1 MTFFPS
7 SKENKTQIEKYT
19 MKIEYP
25 LLNSSLDIAK
35 RQIQSEL
42 TPTTQK
48 EDGHYKLRID
58 PVVPVSIAES
68 LILQNNKLDKSIRIL
83 SQDIILNEF
92 SFVNAEDSEIE
103 KQILEFWKNN
113 INELY
118 KQIQEFYSYGF
129 GVSEIIIDK
138 KTGLPKKLYQIPAKT
153 VFIHEER
160 NPDENGEIVSSYYAI
175 QQVVGKEDVKMRLS
189 RYNYTEEDDDLPI
202 CLWLGGGK
210 TSEFYDV
217 PYWLPAFNSISAKVS
232 LDELNAK
239 KINEGNLLSGILTV
253 VRPPNVQGEE
263 SIDDTLEEQMNDAG
277 TGIMTLELQSFNT
290 DIPFNVQ
297 YIPISEQNYDYLSK
311 LAENCDDDVLSC
323 FSIPKI
329 RMMNASEKESM
340 NSNKS
345 DVIYEV
351 YTKSL
356 ENEQMPF
363 EIQINKFNK
372 KYFNYDGIV
381 NIKTPIFSDKKELEV
396 DMILKLFNNGVLTL
410 GQCINAISIIYPHFE
425 MQVDENN
432 PLFADRYYN
441 GNLLGI
447 EPNTDDLNSFDDVRD
462 LIAYLEN

>member
-1 MTFFPS
+1 
-7 SKENKTQIEKYT
+7 
-19 MKIEYP
+19 MKVEYP
-25 LLNSSLDIAK
+25 VLNKSLDIAK

-42 TPTTQK
+42 APVTSK

-58 PVVPVSIAES
+58 PFVPVTVAES

-83 SQDIILNEF
+83 SQDVILNDFTFLTEEETNTEEQ
-92 SFVNAEDSEIE
+92 VI
-103 KQILEFWKNN
+103 EFWKNN
-113 INELY
+113 INEFY
-118 KQIQEFYSYGF
+118 KQVQEFYSYGF
-129 GVSEIIIDK
+129 GVSEVKFDK
-138 KTGLPKKLYQIPAKT
+138 NGIPKKLYQIPAKS

-160 NPDENGEIVSSYYAI
+160 TMNEDGEMVSSYYAI
-175 QQVVGKEDVKMRLS
+175 QQVVGKPDVKMRLS
-189 RYNYTEEDDDLPI
+189 RYNYTEEDDDLPV
-202 CLWLGGGK
+202 CLWIGGGK

-253 VRPPNVQGEE
+253 VRPPARKNEE
-263 SIDDTLEEQMNDAG
+263 SIDDSLEEQMSEAG

-290 DIPFNVQ
+290 EIPFNVQ
-297 YIPISEQNYDYLSK
+297 YIPISEQNYDYLSQ
-311 LAENCDDDVLSC
+311 LAERCDDDVLAC

-329 RMMNASEKESM
+329 RMMNASDKESM

-372 KYFNYDGIV
+372 KYFKFNAV
-381 NIKTPIFSDKKELEV
+381 TNIETPIFSDKKEIEV
-396 DMILKLFNNGVLTL
+396 ELILKLFNNGITTL
-410 GQCINAISIIYPHFE
+410 GETIKAISVLYPHLE
-425 MQVDENN
+425 LEYNEAN
-432 PLFADRYYN
+432 PLYKDRFYN

-447 EPNTDDLNSFDDVRD
+447 EPVDDLNNIHDFSDVRD
-462 LIAYLEN
+462 VIEYLKEN

>member
-1 MTFFPS
+1 
-7 SKENKTQIEKYT
+7 

-25 LLNSSLDIAK
+25 VINQSLEIAK
-35 RQIQSEL
+35 QQIQSEL
-42 TPTTQK
+42 TPVTTK
-48 EDGHYKLRID
+48 EKGVYNLRID
-58 PVVPVSIAES
+58 PFIPVSIAES

-83 SQDIILNEF
+83 AQDVILNDF
-92 SFVNAEDSEIE
+92 SFLAEELDEDIE
-103 KQILEFWKNN
+103 EQVIDFWKSNL
-113 INELY
+113 NELY

-129 GVSEIIIDK
+129 GVSEIIFDK

-160 NPDENGEIVSSYYAI
+160 GKDENGKPISSYYAI
-175 QQVVGKEDVKMRLS
+175 QQVTGKADVKMRLS
-189 RYNYTEEDDDLPI
+189 RFNYTEEDDELPV

-210 TSEFYDV
+210 TSDFYDV

-253 VRPPNVQGEE
+253 IRPPVMKNEE
-263 SIDDTLEEQMNDAG
+263 KIDDTLEEQMSEAG

-290 DIPFNVQ
+290 EIPFNVQ
-297 YIPISEQNYDYLSK
+297 YIPISEQNYDYLSR
-311 LAENCDDDVLSC
+311 LAEQCDDDVLSC

-363 EIQINKFNK
+363 EIAISKFNR
-372 KYFNYDGIV
+372 KYFNFDATV
-381 NIKTPIFSDKKELEV
+381 NIETPIFSDKKELEV
-396 DMILKLFNNGVLTL
+396 DMILKLFNNGLLTI
-410 GQCINAISIIYPHFE
+410 GQAINSIGILYPQME
-425 MQVDENN
+425 MSVNENH
-432 PLFADRYYN
+432 PLYSDRYYN

-462 LIAYLEN
+462 LIAYLEDN

>member
-1 MTFFPS
+1 M
-7 SKENKTQIEKYT
+7 IT

-25 LLNSSLDIAK
+25 VLNQSLEIAK
-35 RQIQSEL
+35 QQIKSEL
-42 TPTTQK
+42 APVTTK
-48 EDGHYKLRID
+48 EEGVYNLRID
-58 PVVPVSIAES
+58 PFIPVSVAES

-83 SQDIILNEF
+83 AQDVILNDF
-92 SFVNAEDSEIE
+92 SFLNEVEDDMEE
-103 KQILEFWKNN
+103 EVKEFWKNN
-113 INELY
+113 LNELY

-129 GVSEIIIDK
+129 GVSEIIFSK

-153 VFIHEER
+153 VFINEER
-160 NPDENGEIVSSYYAI
+160 SKDENGETVSSYYAI
-175 QQVVGKEDVKMRLS
+175 QQVTGKKDVKMRLS
-189 RYNYTEEDDDLPI
+189 RYNYTEDDDDLPV
-202 CLWLGGGK
+202 CFWLGGGK

-253 VRPPNVQGEE
+253 VRPPVTKKDEH
-263 SIDDTLEEQMNDAG
+263 IDDSLEEQMHEAG

-290 DIPFNVQ
+290 EIPFDIK

-311 LAENCDDDVLSC
+311 LAEQCDDDVLAC

-329 RMMNASEKESM
+329 RMMNASDKESM

-363 EIQINKFNK
+363 EIQVNKFNR
-372 KYFNYDGIV
+372 KYFDYTGV
-381 NIKTPIFSDKKELEV
+381 CNIETPIFSDKKEIEV
-396 DMILKLFNNGVLTL
+396 DLILKLFNNGMLTI
-410 GQCINAISIIYPHFE
+410 GQSINAISILYPHLD
-425 MQVDENN
+425 MTVDEEN
-432 PLFADRYYN
+432 PLYQDRYYN

-462 LIAYLEN
+462 LIAYLDEN

>member
-1 MTFFPS
+1 
-7 SKENKTQIEKYT
+7 
-19 MKIEYP
+19 MKVEYP
-25 LLNSSLDIAK
+25 IINQSLEIAK
-35 RQIQSEL
+35 QQIKSEL
-42 TPTTQK
+42 APKTSK
-48 EDGHYKLRID
+48 EDGNYKLRID
-58 PVVPVSIAES
+58 PFIPVSVAES

-83 SQDIILNEF
+83 SQDVILNDF
-92 SFVNAEDSEIE
+92 SFLSEDDVEVEEEI
-103 KQILEFWKNN
+103 IEFWKSN

-118 KQIQEFYSYGF
+118 KQIQEYYSYGF
-129 GVSEIIIDK
+129 GVSEIIFSK
-138 KTGLPKKLYQIPAKT
+138 KTGLPKKLYQIPAKS

-160 NPDENGEIVSSYYAI
+160 SVDEFGNPVSSYYAI
-175 QQVVGKEDVKMRLS
+175 QQVTGKPDVKMRLS
-189 RYNYTEEDDDLPI
+189 RYNYTEDDDELPV

-210 TSEFYDV
+210 TSEFYDI

-253 VRPPNVQGEE
+253 IRPPVRIGEE
-263 SIDDTLEEQMNDAG
+263 NVDDKLDEQMQEAG

-290 DIPFNVQ
+290 DIPFDVK

-311 LAENCDDDVLSC
+311 LAESCDDDVLSC

-363 EIQINKFNK
+363 EIQVNKFNK
-372 KYFNYDGIV
+372 KYFNYTGV
-381 NIKTPIFSDKKELEV
+381 CNIETPIFSDKKEIEV
-396 DMILKLFNNGVLTL
+396 DMILKLFNNGMLTI
-410 GQCINAISIIYPHFE
+410 GQSINAISLLYPHLE
-425 MQVDENN
+425 MNVDETN
-432 PLFADRYYN
+432 PIYADRYYN

-447 EPNTDDLNSFDDVRD
+447 EPNTDELNSFDDVRD
-462 LIAYLEN
+462 LIAYLED

>member
-1 MTFFPS
+1 M
-7 SKENKTQIEKYT
+7 
-19 MKIEYP
+19 
-25 LLNSSLDIAK
+25 
-35 RQIQSEL
+35 
-42 TPTTQK
+42 
-48 EDGHYKLRID
+48 
-58 PVVPVSIAES
+58 
-68 LILQNNKLDKSIRIL
+68 DKSIRIL
-83 SQDIILNEF
+83 SQDVILNDFTFLNEEE
-92 SFVNAEDSEIE
+92 SVDEQVN
-103 KQILEFWKNN
+103 EFWKSN

-118 KQIQEFYSYGF
+118 KQIQEFYSYGY
-129 GVSEIIIDK
+129 GVSEIIFDENGI
-138 KTGLPKKLYQIPAKT
+138 PRKLYQIPAKS

-160 NPDENGEIVSSYYAI
+160 TNDENGNPVSSYYAI
-175 QQVVGKEDVKMRLS
+175 QQIVGKPDVKMRLS

-202 CLWLGGGK
+202 CFWLGGGK
-210 TSEFYDV
+210 TSEFYDT

-253 VRPPNVQGEE
+253 IRPPVTKRDE
-263 SIDDTLEEQMNDAG
+263 SVDDTLEEQMHEAG
-277 TGIMTLELQSFNT
+277 TGIMTLELQSFNSE
-290 DIPFNVQ
+290 IPFDVK

-311 LAENCDDDVLSC
+311 LAEQCDDDVLSC

-363 EIQINKFNK
+363 EIQIDKFNL
-372 KYFNYDGIV
+372 KYFNYRARC
-381 NIKTPIFSDKKELEV
+381 NIETPIFSDKKEIEV
-396 DMILKLFNNGVLTL
+396 DMILRLFNNGITTL
-410 GQCINAISIIYPHFE
+410 GETVKAISVLYPNLNLE
-425 MQVDENN
+425 YNENN
-432 PLFADRYYN
+432 PIFLDRFYN

-462 LIAYLEN
+462 LIAYLDEN